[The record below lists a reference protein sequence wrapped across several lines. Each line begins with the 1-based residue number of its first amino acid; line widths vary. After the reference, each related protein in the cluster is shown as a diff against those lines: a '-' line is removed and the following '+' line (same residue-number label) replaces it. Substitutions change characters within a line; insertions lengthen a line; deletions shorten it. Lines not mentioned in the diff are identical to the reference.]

1 MKKIVITPEAL
12 STSAK
17 KYRDQLLQMP
27 IYGLEKV
34 LPYMTIRPG
43 IRMAEVVGE
52 LSGGIEFG
60 PYDPE
65 RVDTADLAIDGR
77 ELQTFFGSVVKKF
90 DPNSVYGSIYGAAIT
105 KGEALKDVPVTVQIL
120 SYMGLQLGKNL
131 AKEIFTAVRNA
142 SGTTSHDLFN
152 GFGTIT
158 ESEITAGNIAAAKG
172 NFISVEAISNINAV
186 DIIKS
191 ICAAAKEELTDGAN
205 LLVPRSVYNAYCE
218 DYKQTTGSVAYNR
231 EFKQTVVEG
240 YEEVVL
246 APLSALQGS
255 NKLYL
260 TPKQNMLIGMNT
272 PGEETD
278 IAVEKHHA
286 FLLDYV
292 ATCFFGVQFESIS
305 PERLLVAKMGS

>member
-90 DPNSVYGSIYGAAIT
+90 DPNSVYGSIFGASIT
-105 KGEALKDVPVTVQIL
+105 KGEALKDVPVAVQIL
-120 SYMGLQLGKNL
+120 SYLGLQLGKNL
-131 AKEIFTAVRNA
+131 ANIADNSYTSSGVVFTVSGGAVRMSMEDLLATADVVTIHMPMMPSTHHLINAEKLALMKPTAYLINAARGPIVEEKALVDALKNHRIKGAALDVHEFEPDLSPEVAALDNIVVTPHACTNLTSERVRLLHEALDGVTAV
-142 SGTTSHDLFN
+142 L
-152 GFGTIT
+152 
-158 ESEITAGNIAAAKG
+158 KG
-172 NFISVEAISNINAV
+172 E
-186 DIIKS
+186 K
-191 ICAAAKEELTDGAN
+191 
-205 LLVPRSVYNAYCE
+205 PYN
-218 DYKQTTGSVAYNR
+218 Q
-231 EFKQTVVEG
+231 
-240 YEEVVL
+240 L
-246 APLSALQGS
+246 
-255 NKLYL
+255 
-260 TPKQNMLIGMNT
+260 
-272 PGEETD
+272 
-278 IAVEKHHA
+278 
-286 FLLDYV
+286 
-292 ATCFFGVQFESIS
+292 
-305 PERLLVAKMGS
+305 